1 MVRKAIY
8 LLLLAAITACSKE
21 GVDGPDS
28 SETPDTSERTR
39 VNIVTRGENDD
50 AIDGLQAGL
59 YMVNYIDG
67 RSDELLASNNYV
79 NNQLLT
85 WGNGG
90 WTTAT
95 PIYWSDMDT
104 RADFYVYAPYVETV
118 ANARMIP
125 LSVNTDQ
132 RSDKSFVESDFL
144 WGTIQGQQPSADGF
158 ALTLSHQLS
167 RLTVKVTTEGGFTEG
182 ELSADDISV
191 TIGGTKT
198 SATIDLQTSAITVL
212 ENSTSDVRCH
222 ANGDLSY
229 TAILLPQQVPFSN
242 LVQVDWKGSQYTLQN
257 SCLLESRRQYTLT
270 VKLKKTKSG
279 FDVGIEGW
287 DILPEDFGGVI
298 GGD

>member
-39 VNIVTRGENDD
+39 VNIVTRGENGD

-67 RSDELLASNNYV
+67 RSDEVLASNNYV

-85 WGNGG
+85 WANGG

-95 PIYWSDMDT
+95 PIYWNDLDT
-104 RADFYVYAPYVETV
+104 HADFYAYAPYVETV
-118 ANARMIP
+118 TNARMIP

-132 RSDKSFVESDFL
+132 RSDKAFAESDFL
-144 WGTIQGQQPSADGF
+144 WGTVQGQSPTADGF
-158 ALTLSHQLS
+158 DLKLSHQLS
-167 RLTVKVTTEGGFTEG
+167 RLTVKVTAEGGFTEG

-198 SATIDLQTSAITVL
+198 AAAFDLQTSAISL
-212 ENSTSDVRCH
+212 LDNAASDVRCH

-229 TAILLPQQVPFSN
+229 TAILIPQQVPFSN
-242 LVQVDWKGSQYTLQN
+242 LVQVDWQGNQYTLQN
-257 SCLLESRRQYTLT
+257 SFRLEARRQYTLT

-279 FDVGIEGW
+279 FDIGIAGW
-287 DILPEDFGGVI
+287 DILPEDFGGII